1 MSKIA
6 VVGAGKTGR
15 GFIGRLLKE
24 AGKEILF
31 IDKDAKLVNELN
43 KAGKF
48 CVEFF
53 GNEREPLEID
63 RFRAC
68 TWENAS
74 LEDVELIFV
83 SVGGQNL
90 QEAGARLAEC
100 MDGVRS
106 SGGDIHAMSQ
116 ECPAEC
122 MDRPHSPG
130 GDIHAAPQKCIAESM
145 DSRRH
150 YYIITCENASA
161 PSQTLR
167 NAIGK
172 ENISVSEATVFCTT
186 IEGEGLNILSEN
198 YPYLQCDADLLD
210 GYVPEIRQVRP
221 MGHFSDFLTRK
232 LYTYNAASC
241 VIAYLGWVKGYTD
254 YADAANDGEILK
266 LLDKN
271 YAATNRAL
279 CKEYGYDE
287 KDQEEFALLSKKKFC
302 DRTILDTVE
311 RNARD
316 PQRKLAASERIM
328 GPLRLLYKY
337 GEDASVLEKT
347 AAAAL
352 LYRTG
357 LEDAWTGIQ
366 AEKTKEEIL
375 QELCKV
381 SPEENIFSN
390 IMRYAE
396 EMEAALQSGGRL

>member
-24 AGKEILF
+24 AGKEIFF

-53 GNEREPLEID
+53 GNERESIEID
-63 RFRAC
+63 HFRAC

-100 MDGVRS
+100 MD
-106 SGGDIHAMSQ
+106 
-116 ECPAEC
+116 
-122 MDRPHSPG
+122 
-130 GDIHAAPQKCIAESM
+130 
-145 DSRRH
+145 SRRH

-161 PSQTLR
+161 PSQTLQ

-186 IEGEGLNILSEN
+186 IEGEGLHILSEN
-198 YPYLQCDADLLD
+198 YPYLQCNADLLD

-221 MGHFSDFLTRK
+221 MEHFSDFLTRK

-357 LEDAWTGIQ
+357 QEDAWTGIQ

-375 QELCKV
+375 QELCGV
-381 SPEENIFSN
+381 NPGENIFSN
-390 IMRYAE
+390 IMGYIE
-396 EMEAALQSGGRL
+396 EIEAALQSGGRL